1 MEAFAGAV
9 PGPVEP
15 PRPEKD
21 PDAIKLFVGQVPK
34 SFEEKDL
41 RPYLEP
47 YGAIHELL
55 ILRDKI
61 SHAHKG
67 RGTSR
72 QPAKYLS
79 TLVFVLCTC
88 YHHVLNLTVCVF
100 CVGCA
105 FVTYCT
111 KQSAELAQRELH
123 DHLVLPGVSQS
134 MKYLAMCIP
143 VPLWLRICVLVQYIL
158 NTLHITVYVCIDDT
172 TPPSQASWD

>member
-15 PRPEKD
+15 PRPDKD

-47 YGAIHELL
+47 YGIIHELL

-61 SHAHKG
+61 SHVHKG
-67 RGTSR
+67 RETSR
-72 QPAKYLS
+72 QSANELS
-79 TLVFVLCTC
+79 TLGICLI
-88 YHHVLNLTVCVF
+88 HVLSTCF
-100 CVGCA
+100 SASTGCA

-111 KQSAELAQRELH
+111 KQSAEMAQRDLH
-123 DHLVLPGVSQS
+123 DSLVLPGVSQ
-134 MKYLAMCIP
+134 
-143 VPLWLRICVLVQYIL
+143 
-158 NTLHITVYVCIDDT
+158 YVCM
-172 TPPSQASWD
+172 

>member
-41 RPYLEP
+41 RPYLEA
-47 YGAIHELL
+47 YGVIHELL

-67 RGTSR
+67 RWTSR
-72 QPAKYLS
+72 QPAKYVS
-79 TLVFVLCTC
+79 TLTFVLYICC
-88 YHHVLNLTVCVF
+88 HHVLDYTF
-100 CVGCA
+100 I
-105 FVTYCT
+105 
-111 KQSAELAQRELH
+111 
-123 DHLVLPGVSQS
+123 S
-134 MKYLAMCIP
+134 M
-143 VPLWLRICVLVQYIL
+143 
-158 NTLHITVYVCIDDT
+158 
-172 TPPSQASWD
+172 